1 MEITFRDK
9 KLGKLVNDDR
19 KLDREM
25 GKLRADKI
33 RLRLNQLRDANTLED
48 VRHLAGNYHELL
60 HNRKGQWGCD
70 LDQPFRLIF
79 TPHEEPIPTNLHGQY
94 IWLEIKGIEVIEII
108 NYHKE
113 K

>member
-1 MEITFRDK
+1 MA
-9 KLGKLVNDDR
+9 NHDR
-19 KLDREM
+19 KRQKEF

-33 RLRLNQLRDANTLED
+33 KNRLSQLRSAANLEE
-48 VRHLAGNYHELL
+48 VRYLAGNFHELIK
-60 HNRKGQWGCD
+60 NRKGLWACD
-70 LDQPFRLIF
+70 LDQPYRLVF
-79 TPHEEPIPTNLHGQY
+79 TPHEQPIPSNEHGQY